1 MITVIQQ
8 VIWPFQLQFGRKG
21 VERDGVSNAM
31 AFASKGFAFDAS
43 NAMAFPKASNAMAFP
58 EKKKIHRL
66 DICQAAPARLPRCTR
81 PAVKRLLI
89 CRSSPLVK

>member
-8 VIWPFQLQFGRKG
+8 VIWSFHSQFGRKG

-43 NAMAFPKASNAMAFP
+43 NAMAFLKASNAMAFP
-58 EKKKIHRL
+58 KKKKIQSL
-66 DICQAAPARLPRCTR
+66 DIYQAAPARLPRCTR

-89 CRSSPLVK
+89 CRSLPLVR

>member
-8 VIWPFQLQFGRKG
+8 VIWSFQSQFGRKG

-31 AFASKGFAFDAS
+31 AFASKGFVFDAS
-43 NAMAFPKASNAMAFP
+43 NAMTFPMASSAMALP
-58 EKKKIHRL
+58 KKKNIQRL
-66 DICQAAPARLPRCTR
+66 DICQAVPVRLPRCTR

-89 CRSSPLVK
+89 CRSSPLVR